1 MSTITARVGHYGVLR
16 GSSVDNVVEFRGV
29 PYATIPARWRRS
41 IKLDK
46 LPSSTEFDATQ
57 YGPMHTQRRI
67 GETSE
72 FNVFGPHYTAIQE
85 EDKKRVMSELDC
97 LNLNI
102 VAPKDAIGS
111 NKKLPV
117 LLWIHGIISVIL
129 G

>member
-1 MSTITARVGHYGVLR
+1 MSSITAKVGSYGVLK
-16 GSSVDNVVEFRGV
+16 GSSTDNVAEFRGV
-29 PYATIPARWRRS
+29 PYASIPARWRRS

-57 YGPMHTQRRI
+57 YGPMATQRRV
-67 GETSE
+67 GETPE
-72 FNVFGPHYTAIQE
+72 FNVFGPHYAAIQE

-117 LLWIHGIISVIL
+117 LLWIHGIVF
-129 G
+129 GFF